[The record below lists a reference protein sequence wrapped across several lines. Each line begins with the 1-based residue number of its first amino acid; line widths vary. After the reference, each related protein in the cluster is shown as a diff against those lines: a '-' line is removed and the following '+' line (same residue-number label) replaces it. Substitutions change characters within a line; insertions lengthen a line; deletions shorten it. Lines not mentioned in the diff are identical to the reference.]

1 MPLLEIKSLNEI
13 EISVNKT
20 SSDTK
25 IPKNIFQSWETEVI
39 PEIVYERVQKMK
51 EENPDWKYFFFN
63 SDLRRDFIQRHFD
76 QSVLYAYDN
85 LIPGAYKVDLWQF
98 CILSKFGGLYL
109 DMKCMPLVK
118 INQIVDSSSTFI
130 ASRDR
135 YLKGFAGDFYIY
147 TAYLFSQTKHPFLIK
162 AIEEIKNNV
171 NLGYYGSDQLLPTGP
186 GLLGKALNLTL
197 SQQPHSMMP
206 IGTHFFQGEQY
217 TIYPTINMDKG
228 HGVDFNHNPI
238 IDLGYGKVKKSL
250 IQSLKHS
257 FYQKKLFDYGIRWHC
272 GWVYKNKKKQA
283 CLLKRIGFVK
293 NKFDLYLSCSIQF
306 VSGLWK

>member
-1 MPLLEIKSLNEI
+1 MPLLEIKSLDEI
-13 EISVNKT
+13 ELSVNK
-20 SSDTK
+20 SSAQTK
-25 IPKNIFQSWETEVI
+25 IPKNIFQTWETEEV

-135 YLKGFAGDFYIY
+135 YLKEFAGDFYIICG
-147 TAYLFSQTKHPFLIK
+147 YLASRANHDFLKK
-162 AIEEIKNNV
+162 AIELIIYNV
-171 NLGYYGSDQLLPTGP
+171 RNGILGTDRLLPTGP
-186 GLLGKALNLTL
+186 GLLGRAINYSLNVPEKNTILPGIKKHKREYY
-197 SQQPHSMMP
+197 SIFPVAD
-206 IGTHFFQGEQY
+206 FQE
-217 TIYPTINMDKG
+217 NC
-228 HGVDFNHNPI
+228 VVNFEHNKI
-238 IDLGYGKVKKSL
+238 IDLGYGEVYDSLCFPGSLLSQKNRNYAELWRTGRIYNHKK
-250 IQSLKHS
+250 
-257 FYQKKLFDYGIRWHC
+257 YQLSI
-272 GWVYKNKKKQA
+272 KKKIEIK
-283 CLLKRIGFVK
+283 LNLIG
-293 NKFDLYLSCSIQF
+293 LYIDCCFQYFKSKISN
-306 VSGLWK
+306 